1 MRKTIDLS
9 DIGLHPFEEV
19 ETFQVRL
26 CYKSENRNL
35 SRKDFIKLLKSIGGD
50 VITVDEKLGK
60 FTIVIDPDK
69 AETEPKYQSEPSER
83 AHGVN
88 LWNS

>member
-1 MRKTIDLS
+1 VKDRTIAWCLKQKRG
-9 DIGLHPFEEV
+9 IRIIQP
-19 ETFQVRL
+19 
-26 CYKSENRNL
+26 SENPNL

-60 FTIVIDPDK
+60 FTIVVNPNK
-69 AETEPKYQSEPSER
+69 AERKPQTEHSER
-83 AHGVN
+83 VHGVN